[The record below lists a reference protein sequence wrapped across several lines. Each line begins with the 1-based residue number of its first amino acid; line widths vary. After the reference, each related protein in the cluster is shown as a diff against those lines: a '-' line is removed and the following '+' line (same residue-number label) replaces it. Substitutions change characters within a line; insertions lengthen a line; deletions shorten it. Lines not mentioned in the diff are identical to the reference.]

1 VGLLIFK
8 GMKVG
13 IQDGDFTVRFNEN
26 GTEDSNLT
34 LSTSFNML
42 PIWLKIAYENI
53 VSSNKASK
61 AVSEKW
67 CEDNEIQK
75 SLLVAELTP
84 SIQVFVA
91 CGCALDAF
99 YDQLKEYA
107 NISQNDLEI
116 WKRKKTSRTAQIVE
130 IIRRT
135 YKLDKHF
142 VKGAKVNIKSIMEY
156 RDKVVH
162 PSHDIQ
168 HTRSRPDI
176 PVGVDWRFSAYK
188 YSNAL
193 IAYQRTMELL
203 ILLYERK
210 SDNDK
215 VNQNMETI
223 FESLIELGLVSKM
236 PNKPI
241 KQD

>member
-1 VGLLIFK
+1 MGLLVFK

-13 IQDGDFTVRFNEN
+13 IQDGDFTVSIGEN
-26 GTEDSNLT
+26 GKQESNLT
-34 LSTSFNML
+34 LSTSYNML

-61 AVSEKW
+61 AVSEQW
-67 CEDNEIQK
+67 CEDTDIQK
-75 SLLVAELTP
+75 SLLIAELTP

-107 NISQNDLEI
+107 NVSQDDIET
-116 WKRKKTSRTAQIVE
+116 WKRKKTSRAAQIVE

-162 PSHDIQ
+162 SSHAVQ
-168 HTRSRPDI
+168 HTCSRPDI
-176 PVGVDWRFSAYK
+176 PVGVDWRFSAYR

-193 IAYQRTMELL
+193 IAYQKTMEIL
-203 ILLYERK
+203 ILLYEKK
-210 SDNDK
+210 SDKEK
-215 VNQNMETI
+215 VNENMETI
-223 FESLIELGLVSKM
+223 FEALIELGLVSK
-236 PNKPI
+236 NA
-241 KQD
+241 

>member
-1 VGLLIFK
+1 MGLLVFK

-13 IQDGDFTVRFNEN
+13 IQDGDFTVSIDEN
-26 GTEDSNLT
+26 GKEESNLT
-34 LSTSFNML
+34 LSTSYNML

-61 AVSEKW
+61 AVSEQW

-75 SLLVAELTP
+75 SLLVAKLTS

-99 YDQLKEYA
+99 YYQLKEYA
-107 NISQNDLEI
+107 NISQDDI
-116 WKRKKTSRTAQIVE
+116 DTWKRKKTSRTAQIVE

-135 YKLDKHF
+135 YKLDKQF
-142 VKGAKVNIKSIMEY
+142 VKSAKVNIKSIMEY

-162 PSHDIQ
+162 PSHEVQ
-168 HTRSRPDI
+168 HTCSRPDI
-176 PVGVDWRFSAYK
+176 TVGVDWRFSAYK

-193 IAYQRTMELL
+193 IAYQKTMELL
-203 ILLYERK
+203 ILLYEKK
-210 SDNDK
+210 SDIEK
-215 VNQNMETI
+215 VNENMETI
-223 FESLIELGLVSKM
+223 FESLMELGLVSK
-236 PNKPI
+236 NA
-241 KQD
+241 

>member
-1 VGLLIFK
+1 VGLLLFK

-13 IQDGDFTVRFNEN
+13 IKDGDFSISVDKN
-26 GTEDSNLT
+26 GKEDSNLI
-34 LSTSFNML
+34 LSTSYNML

-53 VSSNKASK
+53 VNSNKASK
-61 AVSEKW
+61 AVSAEW
-67 CEDNEIQK
+67 CEDAEIQK

-99 YDQLKEYA
+99 YDQLKEHA
-107 NISQNDLEI
+107 NISKNDIET
-116 WKRKKTSRTAQIVE
+116 WKRKKTPRSAQIVE

-135 YKLDKHF
+135 YKLDNHF
-142 VKGAKVNIKSIMEY
+142 VKGAKVNIRSIMEY

-162 PSHDIQ
+162 PSHEVQ
-168 HTRSRPDI
+168 HTCTRPDI

-193 IAYQRTMELL
+193 IAYQKTMELL
-203 ILLYERK
+203 ILLYEK
-210 SDNDK
+210 KTTIEK
-215 VNQNMETI
+215 VNEHMENI
-223 FESLIELGLVSKM
+223 FESLVELGLVSK
-236 PNKPI
+236 NA
-241 KQD
+241 QQAV

>member
-13 IQDGDFTVRFNEN
+13 IQDGDFIVSID
-26 GTEDSNLT
+26 EDGKEESNLT
-34 LSTSFNML
+34 LSTSYNML

-61 AVSEKW
+61 AVSEQW
-67 CEDNEIQK
+67 CEDSEIQK

-107 NISQNDLEI
+107 NISQDDIEN

-162 PSHDIQ
+162 PSHEVQ
-168 HTRSRPDI
+168 HTCSRPDI
-176 PVGVDWRFSAYK
+176 PVGVDWRFAAYK

-193 IAYQRTMELL
+193 IAYQKTMELL
-203 ILLYERK
+203 ILLYEKK
-210 SDNDK
+210 SDIEK
-215 VNQNMETI
+215 VNENMETI
-223 FESLIELGLVSKM
+223 FESLMELGLVSK
-236 PNKPI
+236 NA
-241 KQD
+241 